1 MREQQ
6 RQVVKGFLW
15 TLFAI
20 VAVSVVLNA
29 VLLGSEF
36 VAPVTLATNLG
47 LLLIVAGSIALNN
60 NGRMRLAVGVSGG
73 LVMVTASLPPLVVGL
88 DTGGIAV
95 VLFFIP
101 VILAGLV
108 ISRSALMFTSGW
120 ALGVALISPVSHGLP
135 LGVGGSAPTHQAWLV
150 ALQFSLV
157 LVAVTLVLD
166 RFGVRFQRS

>member
-60 NGRMRLAVGVSGG
+60 TGRMRLAVGVSGG

-88 DTGGIAV
+88 DTGGIALL
-95 VLFFIP
+95 LFFIP

-108 ISRSALMFTSGW
+108 ISRSALMVTGAC
-120 ALGVALISPVSHGLP
+120 ALAVSLSSPGSHGILI
-135 LGVGGSAPTHQAWLV
+135 GVCGAARTRL
-150 ALQFSLV
+150 
-157 LVAVTLVLD
+157 
-166 RFGVRFQRS
+166 